1 MNQTIHVRVVVLLLS
16 AAILGGCAKPI
27 AYRNVNFEDGVYD
40 AEILSVAAHE
50 LEISPEKDNF
60 SPKGSFVNNR
70 FTRCLEN
77 HKLVVFPSR
86 KMFSQWTY
94 YVIVDKR
101 SGVVVRSGR
110 ISPQHNSWAMMVRGV
125 DGCYE

>member
-1 MNQTIHVRVVVLLLS
+1 MNQTIHVRVLAVLLG
-16 AAILGGCAKPI
+16 AAMIAGCAKPI

-40 AEILSVAAHE
+40 AEILSIAAHE
-50 LEISPEKDNF
+50 LEISPDKGNF

-77 HKLVVFPSR
+77 HKLVTFPSR
-86 KMFSQWTY
+86 KLFGQWMY
-94 YVIVDKR
+94 YAIVDKR

-110 ISPQHNSWAMMVRGV
+110 VSSKGNSWAVMVRGI